1 MARAS
6 FQIVATCTA
15 GLEPILEKEI
25 RSLARCSGVE
35 VDEIRPG
42 RQVVSF
48 RGDARTL
55 YAANLHLRTAI
66 LVLRPLRSFLAR
78 STDELYRQACAY
90 PWETLLDPSATF
102 AISSSVH
109 SRNFPHSQYATL
121 KLKDAVVDR
130 LRERTGRRPSVDTEN
145 PDLQI
150 HLHIHQDQATLS
162 LNSSGAPL
170 FKRGYRTE
178 MHEASINESLAAG
191 LVLLSEWDQRSPFLD
206 PMTGSGTIAIE
217 AALIA
222 LQIAP
227 GLFRETFAFQ
237 KWPDYDEA
245 SWTSLH
251 ASAFKTAK
259 RHTAATADAKTDT
272 PRDGSDHASTDDG
285 MAAAPK
291 TSTTIE
297 IVAADSSPVAIDHAR
312 INARNA
318 GVETHIRFITK
329 PFDQLEPPFAHG
341 TILMNPP
348 YGERLEK
355 KDIAHFYEILGDTL
369 KQRFD
374 GYTCW
379 ILSSNFEALKHVSLH
394 ASKKIVI
401 HNGPLECKFQRY
413 DIYRGRKTEPD
424 ARPPE
429 DAQP

>member
-1 MARAS
+1 MGRPS

-25 RSLARCSGVE
+25 RSLGTLSGISAT
-35 VDEIRPG
+35 DIRPG
-42 RQVVSF
+42 RQIVSF
-48 RGDARTL
+48 RGDATAL

-66 LVLRPLRSFLAR
+66 LVLRPLRNFVAR
-78 STDELYRQACAY
+78 STDELYRQAIAY

-109 SRNFPHSQYATL
+109 SRDFPHSQYATL

-130 LRERTGRRPSVDTEN
+130 LRERTGRRPSVDTER
-145 PDLQI
+145 PDLQL
-150 HLHIHQDQATLS
+150 HLHIHQDQVTLS

-170 FKRGYRTE
+170 YKRGYRTE

-191 LVLLSEWDQRSPFLD
+191 LVLLSEWDPRSPFLD

-222 LQIAP
+222 LNIAP
-227 GLFRETFAFQ
+227 GLFRESFAFQ
-237 KWPDYDEA
+237 NWPDYDDA
-245 SWTSLH
+245 AWTSLH
-251 ASAFKTAK
+251 ARAFKTAR
-259 RHTAATADAKTDT
+259 RHTESATLAASASEAPSDAT
-272 PRDGSDHASTDDG
+272 
-285 MAAAPK
+285 AAAP
-291 TSTTIE
+291 TGTTADSIPPGDGRSNADRVT
-297 IVAADSSPVAIDHAR
+297 IAAADSSPVAIDHAR

-318 GVETHIRFITK
+318 GVEAYIRFITK
-329 PFDQLEPPFAHG
+329 PFDQLQPPFEGG
-341 TILMNPP
+341 TIVMNPP

-355 KDIAHFYEILGDTL
+355 KDIDHFYEILGDTL

-394 ASKKIVI
+394 ASKKIVL

-413 DIYRGRKTEPD
+413 DIYRGRREEP
-424 ARPPE
+424 RV
-429 DAQP
+429 